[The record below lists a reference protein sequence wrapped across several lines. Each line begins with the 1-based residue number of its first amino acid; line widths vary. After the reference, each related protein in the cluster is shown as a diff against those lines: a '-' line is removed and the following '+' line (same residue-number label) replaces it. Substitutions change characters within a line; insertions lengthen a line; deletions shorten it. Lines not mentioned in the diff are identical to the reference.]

1 MKNKNISNESK
12 DSDKT
17 NKITM
22 NQDVK
27 NLKKMII

>member
-1 MKNKNISNESK
+1 MKINNVSNESK

-22 NQDVK
+22 SSNVK
-27 NLKKMII
+27 TNRK